1 MVPRRNG
8 EWPGFH
14 TASPTCCCS
23 LDRPKSALP
32 QDFEEKLARSERRA
46 LDDTFKVSVILKGL
60 DGLLE
65 LFGGVLLLS
74 VKPATINRL
83 LVRLTQ
89 HELSQDRHDFI
100 ATRLLHAGHDL
111 NHTQVFGALYLLAHG
126 VVKIVLVYGLLK
138 NQRWA
143 YPTSLI
149 FLGLFIAYQLYR
161 IAVVPSIGLIL
172 LTVFDAF
179 IVWLVWR
186 EYRLRYPPTHR
197 VAAAR

>member
-1 MVPRRNG
+1 MPPDA
-8 EWPGFH
+8 EH
-14 TASPTCCCS
+14 QLS
-23 LDRPKSALP
+23 
-32 QDFEEKLARSERRA
+32 RSERRT

-65 LFGGVLLLS
+65 LIGGTLLLI
-74 VKPATINRL
+74 VAPATINR

-100 ATRLLHAGHDL
+100 ATRLLHASHNL

-126 VVKIVLVYGLLK
+126 AVKIVLVYGLLK

-143 YPTSLI
+143 YPASLA
-149 FLGLFIAYQLYR
+149 FLGFFIIYQLYR

-172 LTVFDAF
+172 LTIFDTF

-186 EYRLRYPPTHR
+186 EYRLRYPSAGPPLHPGIL
-197 VAAAR
+197 